1 MITPLDI
8 KKHEFATRFRGVDP
22 DEVRALLETIAKD
35 FEELTRQN
43 TQLSERIKIAE
54 ERLNHYRLIEKTLQ
68 DAVITIQNTLEEKK
82 KVAQQEAEAIITD
95 ARAKGTAELLSSRE
109 HVATLRS
116 DIHILENQ
124 KMQFFARVRSL
135 LRSQA
140 QILDAMMESEEKEM
154 SPLPAETPATP
165 PAAPAAPAPLMP
177 VVESVDNRWAKA

>member
-1 MITPLDI
+1 M
-8 KKHEFATRFRGVDP
+8 
-22 DEVRALLETIAKD
+22 LETIAKD

-95 ARAKGTAELLSSRE
+95 ARAKATQELLSSRE

-124 KMQFFARVRSL
+124 KMQFFARFRSL

-154 SPLPAETPATP
+154 SPLPVETPVTP
-165 PAAPAAPAPLMP
+165 PAAPATPAAPAPLMP
-177 VVESVDNRWAKA
+177 VVDAVDNRWVKA

>member
-82 KVAQQEAEAIITD
+82 KVAQEQYGE
-95 ARAKGTAELLSSRE
+95 
-109 HVATLRS
+109 
-116 DIHILENQ
+116 
-124 KMQFFARVRSL
+124 FARSHGAHIMELYTERALWPKIS
-135 LRSQA
+135 
-140 QILDAMMESEEKEM
+140 MMPEG
-154 SPLPAETPATP
+154 P
-165 PAAPAAPAPLMP
+165 
-177 VVESVDNRWAKA
+177 SV

>member
-8 KKHEFATRFRGVDP
+8 KKHEFSSRFKGFDK
-22 DEVRALLETIAKD
+22 DEVQALLETIAKD

-68 DAVITIQNTLEEKK
+68 DAVITIQNTLEEKR

-95 ARAKGTAELLSSRE
+95 ARLRANSELLSSRQ
-109 HVATLRS
+109 HVATLHS
-116 DIHILENQ
+116 EIHILENQ
-124 KMQFFARVRSL
+124 KMQFFARFRSL

-154 SPLPAETPATP
+154 P
-165 PAAPAAPAPLMP
+165 PARPE
-177 VVESVDNRWAKA
+177 VVGGPN